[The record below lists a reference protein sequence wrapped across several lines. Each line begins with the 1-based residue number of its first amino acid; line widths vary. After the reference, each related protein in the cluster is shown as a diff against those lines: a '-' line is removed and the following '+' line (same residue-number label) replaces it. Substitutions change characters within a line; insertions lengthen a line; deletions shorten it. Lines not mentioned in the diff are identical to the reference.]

1 MTAAGSRLFD
11 ASSVVD
17 LVLGEGGSDVG
28 IDVVFDEHVLDL
40 TTYEAAN
47 AIWGIGV
54 ADDRLTD
61 AQIADA
67 LEILRRLGREVRI
80 ETATGDELEGTM
92 AVARDTGLTFYDAA
106 YLATAERKDLT
117 LVTED
122 ESLAEAAAGLDVD
135 VVSITDA

>member
-1 MTAAGSRLFD
+1 MTVAGSRLFD

-17 LVLGEGGSDVG
+17 VVLGEGGADVDIG
-28 IDVVFDEHVLDL
+28 VVFDEHLLDL

-47 AIWGIGV
+47 AIWSIGV
-54 ADDRLTD
+54 ADGRLTD

-80 ETATGDELEGTM
+80 ETATGDELERTM
-92 AVARDTGLTFYDAA
+92 DVAQDTGFTFYDAA
-106 YLATAERKDLT
+106 YLATAEREDLT

-122 ESLAEAAAGLDVD
+122 GSLAEAAADRDVD
-135 VVSITDA
+135 VASVKDQ